1 MSDLENKD
9 IEAVETDL
17 VEAVETEVVVAEDT
31 VEVEAEVTE
40 ETVSEDAVEEVAE
53 EVAETPAEEMVAEEI
68 EEVAEVEVV
77 SESSD
82 KDEDDEEDEDEDDVE
97 EDAMPSTKAGILNA
111 AVNMLKKANTDEAKK
126 IYASMVRKEDVAVE
140 AESVV
145 SEDTIE
151 SAIDDD
157 EVLSEAF
164 KEKAAEIFNA
174 ELTEEVARI
183 EAESAVQLEEEVAS
197 FKTDL
202 VEKVDAYLSYA
213 VDTWMTENA
222 LAIEGGLRTEIAED
236 FMTSLQTVFKEHYV
250 SVPEGKVDLVDELTD
265 QVNELE
271 EQLNKTTEDNVA
283 LFGQV
288 QESTRSDIVRRQ
300 SAGLATTEAEKL
312 ASLLEDIDYSDAES
326 FEMKAKTV
334 KESFF
339 AGDTSATSEVELIS
353 EDVADVVTVSGDM
366 ARYMTAMSKTK

>member
-40 ETVSEDAVEEVAE
+40 ETVSEDTVEDVAE

-77 SESSD
+77 SEASD
-82 KDEDDEEDEDEDDVE
+82 KDEDDEEDEDEDEVD
-97 EDAMPSTKAGILNA
+97 EDAVPSTKAGILNA

-157 EVLSEAF
+157 EVLSEEF

-300 SAGLATTEAEKL
+300 SEGLATTEAEKL
-312 ASLLEDIDYSDAES
+312 ASLLEDVDYSDAES

-339 AGDTSATSEVELIS
+339 AGDNSTTSEVELIS
-353 EDVADVVTVSGDM
+353 EDVDVVTVSGDM

>member
-9 IEAVETDL
+9 IEAVEAEV
-17 VEAVETEVVVAEDT
+17 VEAVETEEVVAEEA
-31 VEVEAEVTE
+31 VEVEAEVTTE
-40 ETVSEDAVEEVAE
+40 EEV
-53 EVAETPAEEMVAEEI
+53 VAETPAEEVVAEETD
-68 EEVAEVEVV
+68 EVAEVEVV
-77 SESSD
+77 SETS
-82 KDEDDEEDEDEDDVE
+82 KDEDEDEDEDEEDEVE
-97 EDAMPSTKAGILNA
+97 EDAMPTTKAGILNA
-111 AVNMLKKANTDEAKK
+111 AVDMLKKASAEEAKK
-126 IYASMVRKEDVAVE
+126 LYASMVKKDVAEE
-140 AESVV
+140 AEAVV

-151 SAIDDD
+151 SAIDSD
-157 EVLSEAF
+157 EVLSEEF

-174 ELTEEVARI
+174 ELSEEVARI
-183 EAESAVQLEEEVAS
+183 ETESAIQLEEEVSA
-197 FKTDL
+197 FKTEL
-202 VEKVDAYLSYA
+202 VEKVDSYLNYA
-213 VDTWMTENA
+213 IESWMTDNA

-236 FMTSLQTVFKEHYV
+236 FMTSLQTVFAEHYI

-288 QESTRSDIVRRQ
+288 QESTRADIVRRQ
-300 SAGLATTEAEKL
+300 SEGLAVTEAEKL
-312 ASLLEDIDYSDAES
+312 ASLLEDVDYSDAES

-339 AGDTSATSEVELIS
+339 AGEASVSTEAELIS
-353 EDVADVVTVSGDM
+353 EDVADEVRLSGDM